1 MNIMSELKELLKEEN
16 KNYLQ
21 ICDLLNELYN
31 INNQVMKNK
40 KEIEFKIK
48 FFIENINELKKLR
61 DSFIHPEKN
70 KKEKDE
76 SKNEKEKE
84 VSKKEKEKDES
95 KKEKEKDESKNE
107 KEKEVSK
114 NEKENKNNFI
124 LKPSEINE
132 LKNTF
137 NNINI
142 FANEINNY
150 IEKEKKIKYIPYN
163 SFKNLVDAFIN
174 PNLFKEKKYIKK
186 QKEVIDEKQKA
197 EINYKK
203 ICETSEIIPINIE
216 KLYGLLNNINLKK
229 LEKNQVKKLIEISI
243 NSYYYLTEK
252 QKEKI
257 NDKFYELIGDD
268 EIADILYLNT
278 NNIFAKID
286 RKNSKDKV
294 IYENLLEYLCNPV
307 DDYPREMQYGKKDK
321 RQNGIKRNNVFE
333 ILLSLYKDFM
343 MYKNKDNSF
352 VNLNKCNI
360 IEKIYYYF
368 IINFISY
375 EDEFEDGKKLYD
387 FLYIKYLFEEKYD
400 YRQLIKNKENI
411 QKEIII
417 FTDEDLKNQEKNDKN
432 LKNDDLEEFLNEE
445 EEDNYSIQN
454 KLLINNLKKFIPEE
468 YIQIYF
474 EVQQNLSNFYLI
486 PFPTNILVNSDNI
499 NFTFSIID
507 MILFNKKYYLKNDW
521 ITNYR
526 NNLLKLENNIFNYY
540 ISSTE
545 EYTIRENTN
554 GKNNKLIGYKVNEK
568 MKNVY
573 DNLIK
578 YLYSKLPKDNNYK
591 IEFIPFGSVTQFL
604 SGKNGDIDLF
614 MNIESSKE
622 NSFNFGKFHQKILNK
637 LMIILKNLDKNL
649 VFHQT
654 NRLCLYTL
662 EYEGIKIDINVYGI
676 CSYYGEILL
685 REYSLMDFRFPML
698 VIYLKY
704 IIGKYNIKNTE
715 EDKSYINSFAWTNIL
730 LTFLQDILDPPLFPK
745 LLSEKNKD
753 NITIKVGGGFGK
765 DKRKQLE
772 NEIECQRERDFVVM
786 ELDEDN
792 NNIKNIKQIKDQF
805 YGKEEKNIQNDTE
818 IKENMTFTGKNK
830 MSVSEILL
838 KFIQFIGFFFNYK
851 YTMVDTSYEFQGF
864 MPKIEKIKSKDGFVN
879 FVYKKCDSPENT
891 LLIREPFDHTY
902 NPCKS
907 VPADK
912 LDKIQE
918 EFKKIYINILEKGE
932 I

>member
-84 VSKKEKEKDES
+84 VSKKEKDESKKEKEKDES

-294 IYENLLEYLCNPV
+294 IYENLLEYL
-307 DDYPREMQYGKKDK
+307 
-321 RQNGIKRNNVFE
+321 
-333 ILLSLYKDFM
+333 
-343 MYKNKDNSF
+343 
-352 VNLNKCNI
+352 
-360 IEKIYYYF
+360 
-368 IINFISY
+368 
-375 EDEFEDGKKLYD
+375 
-387 FLYIKYLFEEKYD
+387 
-400 YRQLIKNKENI
+400 
-411 QKEIII
+411 
-417 FTDEDLKNQEKNDKN
+417 
-432 LKNDDLEEFLNEE
+432 
-445 EEDNYSIQN
+445 
-454 KLLINNLKKFIPEE
+454 
-468 YIQIYF
+468 
-474 EVQQNLSNFYLI
+474 
-486 PFPTNILVNSDNI
+486 
-499 NFTFSIID
+499 
-507 MILFNKKYYLKNDW
+507 
-521 ITNYR
+521 
-526 NNLLKLENNIFNYY
+526 
-540 ISSTE
+540 
-545 EYTIRENTN
+545 
-554 GKNNKLIGYKVNEK
+554 
-568 MKNVY
+568 
-573 DNLIK
+573 
-578 YLYSKLPKDNNYK
+578 
-591 IEFIPFGSVTQFL
+591 
-604 SGKNGDIDLF
+604 
-614 MNIESSKE
+614 
-622 NSFNFGKFHQKILNK
+622 
-637 LMIILKNLDKNL
+637 
-649 VFHQT
+649 
-654 NRLCLYTL
+654 
-662 EYEGIKIDINVYGI
+662 
-676 CSYYGEILL
+676 
-685 REYSLMDFRFPML
+685 
-698 VIYLKY
+698 
-704 IIGKYNIKNTE
+704 
-715 EDKSYINSFAWTNIL
+715 
-730 LTFLQDILDPPLFPK
+730 
-745 LLSEKNKD
+745 
-753 NITIKVGGGFGK
+753 
-765 DKRKQLE
+765 
-772 NEIECQRERDFVVM
+772 
-786 ELDEDN
+786 
-792 NNIKNIKQIKDQF
+792 
-805 YGKEEKNIQNDTE
+805 
-818 IKENMTFTGKNK
+818 
-830 MSVSEILL
+830 
-838 KFIQFIGFFFNYK
+838 
-851 YTMVDTSYEFQGF
+851 
-864 MPKIEKIKSKDGFVN
+864 
-879 FVYKKCDSPENT
+879 
-891 LLIREPFDHTY
+891 
-902 NPCKS
+902 
-907 VPADK
+907 
-912 LDKIQE
+912 
-918 EFKKIYINILEKGE
+918 
-932 I
+932 